1 MRWNVCRPKT
11 PHLNTTNTHSST
23 NNQGSSPEFLQRPF
37 SSESSIPSGYAHGSS
52 QPQQANTQHC
62 VDHPGPVIYLS
73 PSGLIQIPEW
83 VFGTAPPGDS
93 TSSADVIVTHKV
105 SEGERH
111 AHARI
116 QTHKRA
122 TGRQQLGSDCLI
134 DDVKVL
140 LGRSRNSISSNR
152 IRTCAKKEA
161 RALLPDTSGGGGR
174 GWQTG

>member
-1 MRWNVCRPKT
+1 MAQNSASQHNEHTLLYKQ
-11 PHLNTTNTHSST
+11 SA
-23 NNQGSSPEFLQRPF
+23 SSPEFLQRPF
-37 SSESSIPSGYAHGSS
+37 SSESSRPSGYAHESS

-62 VDHPGPVIYLS
+62 VDHPEPVIFLS

-83 VFGTAPPGDS
+83 VFGTAPPGDC

-105 SEGERH
+105 SKGERH
-111 AHARI
+111 AHART
-116 QTHKRA
+116 QTHTRA

-152 IRTCAKKEA
+152 IRTCAKRRHVRCFQTPAGVGA
-161 RALLPDTSGGGGR
+161 RGGR
-174 GWQTG
+174 RVEVM